1 MAKAKN
7 KKTTERQ
14 KMKIK
19 KGDLVHVIA
28 GKERGDFSNV
38 AKRGKV
44 LKVFPETNR
53 VLIERINFI
62 KRHQRPSRTNQQGGI
77 VEREAAIHASN
88 VMLVDPKT
96 NRPTRVGY
104 KILGDGTKVRIA
116 KDSGEQLD

>member
-1 MAKAKN
+1 MAKKQ
-7 KKTTERQ
+7 KPPVRH

-19 KGDLVHVIA
+19 KGDIVHVIS
-28 GKERGDFSNV
+28 GKERGTLDNP

-53 VLIERINFI
+53 VLVERINMI
-62 KRHQRPSRTNQQGGI
+62 KRHQRPTRTNQQGGI
-77 VEREAAIHASN
+77 IEREAAIHVSN

-96 NRPTRVGY
+96 NKPTRVGY
-104 KILGDGTKVRIA
+104 KILNDGTKVRIA